1 VFSSSPSRTTAIFS
15 DRNVPDDWT
24 PPSSPNLVV
33 SNAIGTNIK
42 NGKDLADAPDIAL
55 RPGRLVLHAVPA
67 SNGRP
72 LKVSKPKQSTTAQE
86 KATITKKKKPRAKP
100 LTQMRLDLGQ
110 QIQKRCQTCGME
122 YRPALAE
129 DKKLHNKFHSQIV
142 RGIPINSKL
151 QLRLRMLENEVN
163 LCTQEI
169 IQPIDHR
176 LQSWAP
182 VRKLVPTVL
191 DMVEKELGGVGI
203 DIEKLWGQVEMPAK
217 EGGQEEKDST
227 LCNRYKTFLFIRKN
241 KILGVCLVERI
252 FEAYP
257 VLPIV
262 KTQSDTSTAVSDAA
276 ITTSEQAQPAQMGIS
291 RIWVSKCARGQGIAN
306 ELLRFAAKTF
316 IYRVNIPKERIAF
329 SQPTESGAKLAR
341 KFFGTDSGWLV
352 YHG

>member
-1 VFSSSPSRTTAIFS
+1 
-15 DRNVPDDWT
+15 
-24 PPSSPNLVV
+24 
-33 SNAIGTNIK
+33 
-42 NGKDLADAPDIAL
+42 
-55 RPGRLVLHAVPA
+55 
-67 SNGRP
+67 
-72 LKVSKPKQSTTAQE
+72 
-86 KATITKKKKPRAKP
+86 
-100 LTQMRLDLGQ
+100 
-110 QIQKRCQTCGME
+110 ME

-129 DKKLHNKFHSQIV
+129 DKKLHNKFHSQNV